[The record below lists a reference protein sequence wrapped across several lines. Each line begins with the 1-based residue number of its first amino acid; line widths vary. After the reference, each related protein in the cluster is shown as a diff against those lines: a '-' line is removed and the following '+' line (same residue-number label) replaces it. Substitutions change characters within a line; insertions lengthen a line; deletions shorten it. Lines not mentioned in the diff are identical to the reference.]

1 MTDSCDHGNKINGKY
16 EIKRIFANFLT
27 QHGVVCVVCIRMGKG
42 TGREDKLV
50 PEKFQSTDNAGFTDA
65 VVFTELY
72 VHEYFL
78 SDKAQNLFII
88 AVL

>member
-1 MTDSCDHGNKINGKY
+1 MRVELNDRAVHDPAEIRNLQTVTDSCDHGNKINGKY

-65 VVFTELY
+65 VVFTE
-72 VHEYFL
+72 
-78 SDKAQNLFII
+78 
-88 AVL
+88 